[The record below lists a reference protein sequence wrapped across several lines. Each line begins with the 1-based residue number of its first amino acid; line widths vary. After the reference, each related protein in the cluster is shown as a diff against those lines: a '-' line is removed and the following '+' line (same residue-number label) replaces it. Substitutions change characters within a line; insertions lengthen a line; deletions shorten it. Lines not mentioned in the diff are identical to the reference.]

1 MRELATVAITV
12 AMKEE
17 QENIQNKNVLLTL
30 QRVSQSPL
38 PTDLK
43 RFTKYPSFE
52 NLLKVKE
59 TKSLLEYIYTE
70 GFFSY
75 LEINFIESND
85 PFAQLV
91 KPKFQ
96 ILLEKRTFFFSNFKE
111 FQKTKNPKYLGR
123 AISVYPHL
131 LSEKSIGLL
140 IETYIFNNANNKNKK
155 NKSDLSLLCEGLKYK
170 YKEDDLYYSND
181 SIKFLHSE
189 IHSRLSH
196 LFKVYKPKIEDR
208 ADVIRKLFKK
218 KKLPFLD
225 EWCRIW
231 ARGKE
236 PRRIALR
243 IVQTFEAYNRDDMS
257 FIQDLKKRFNPPNR
271 INLNKLNKIVANN
284 KSV

>member
-1 MRELATVAITV
+1 
-12 AMKEE
+12 MKKE

-43 RFTKYPSFE
+43 RFVKNPSFE

-170 YKEDDLYYSND
+170 YKEDDSHWSND
-181 SIKFLHSE
+181 FIKKVLN
-189 IHSRLSH
+189 ITLQPRLSRL
-196 LFKVYKPKIEDR
+196 FKERKPITKEDR
-208 ADVIRKLFKK
+208 AIEIKKIFKGEK
-218 KKLPFLD
+218 VQFLD
-225 EWCRIW
+225 KWCLEWAKER
-231 ARGKE
+231 E

-243 IVQTFEAYNRDDMS
+243 M
-257 FIQDLKKRFNPPNR
+257 IQDLEAYDRDNSF
-271 INLNKLNKIVANN
+271 I
-284 KSV
+284 SDY